1 MERCRRCGARWG
13 THSQQQRAR
22 RHAGVN
28 RQEAG
33 ARDEGSAR
41 KQLRSQLGNTPAVA
55 SLLRPTGRATGR
67 STRETTAILEVVR
80 REDER
85 GLGTGYVTSSYSA
98 RCVFRVGDRRAGGPD
113 QPKRAYGNNSVGVEF
128 RKIATGV
135 MEAGDPQRGRGT
147 CCQAIFSSCAIFFE
161 RGRCIRQ
168 KARLGGVE

>member
-1 MERCRRCGARWG
+1 M
-13 THSQQQRAR
+13 
-22 RHAGVN
+22 
-28 RQEAG
+28 QEAG
-33 ARDEGSAR
+33 ARGEGSAR

-55 SLLRPTGRATGR
+55 SLLRPTGR

-98 RCVFRVGDRRAGGPD
+98 RCVLRVGDRRPGGPN
-113 QPKRAYGNNSVGVEF
+113 QPKRAYGNTSVGVEF